1 MATRLIFV
9 GGGLGDLDG
18 EGVGVVVA
26 VGAGFGNR
34 LAIGQGFKIALT
46 KGDGVGMRAGASDCL
61 TTVRRSGYIGQQ
73 DRNVVG
79 VAIVNGG
86 GHGKTVRPTIATRAL
101 ILIGAVGVI
110 TSDLGDE
117 QGHQTHCPGNV
128 NEKLFAFH
136 GSPYD

>member
-46 KGDGVGMRAGASDCL
+46 KGDGVGMGAGASNGL
-61 TTVRRSGYIGQQ
+61 TTVRRGGYIGQQ
-73 DRNVVG
+73 DGYVVG
-79 VAIVNGG
+79 VARVIRGG
-86 GHGKTVRPTIATRAL
+86 DGKTVRPTIATRAFVP
-101 ILIGAVGVI
+101 IGAVGVI
-110 TSDLGDE
+110 TSDLCDE
-117 QGHQTHCPGNV
+117 QGHQTHSPGNV
-128 NEKLFAFH
+128 NEKLLAFH
-136 GSPYD
+136 DSPY